1 MARATTRVAI
11 AALCAAAVATAGC
24 ARGGSAG
31 EELAEAVPPVEGT
44 VACEEVFAEGKVVD
58 RATFGEVCTRGDEM
72 TVSRPVRLACG
83 DDRVLTWNEF
93 AWGYEGQAM
102 TMLDAS
108 ATSGDDALPFDEI
121 IQCLQTGPASGSES
135 AAAATP

>member
-1 MARATTRVAI
+1 MARATTRVVI
-11 AALCAAAVATAGC
+11 AALCAAVVSTAGC
-24 ARGGSAG
+24 ARGGSGG
-31 EELAEAVPPVEGT
+31 EELAETVPPVEGT
-44 VACEEVFAEGKVVD
+44 SACEEVFGEGKVVD
-58 RATFGEVCTRGDEM
+58 RATFGEVCSEGEEM
-72 TVSRPVRLACG
+72 TVSRPVRLDCV

-102 TMLDAS
+102 TMLEAD

-121 IQCLQTGPASGSES
+121 VQCLQSGSET